1 MKRIDMINV
10 KTILRLRHD
19 LKLSRDDIVAASG
32 VSGGTVSNVLERAAA
47 AGLACWPLPDDLD
60 DGALRERL
68 YPQVERDGGHVP
80 PDWDDLVKEY
90 KKPRQRRRTKEPHE
104 RRRTKVT
111 RRQLWVE
118 YRDDV
123 LAQGGTAY
131 SYSRFCSL
139 FTEQLK
145 ERASPQMHFD
155 YEPGLY
161 GMSDFSGKT
170 LALRTATG
178 DVDVEIFVAVLAH
191 SNLIYTEAVPNQKVC
206 HWTMAHRRALE
217 YYGGSVERWII
228 DNLKSGVVKADR
240 EAPHLNP
247 SFREFAKHYG
257 LAVLPARK
265 NEPTDKGL
273 VEGAVRAVQSRI
285 LLALRHETF
294 FSLEAM
300 NAAIRRELDR
310 LNQAPMSCG
319 TSRRALF
326 EQSERAALKPL
337 PEHAW
342 EWGEWFP
349 RKVGQNGHVAVHRNY
364 YSVPEA
370 YMGHHVEARVGER
383 MVEVFLEQDGERI
396 AVHRRSGGRNQY
408 MTRPEHMPDHLNA
421 VRDIRKP
428 DYGTI
433 LLRRA
438 RRVGENARAWAERC
452 FASRDFPEQAFTTV
466 QGMIRLAETH
476 GSARVDALCSEA
488 LDLGRLASGY
498 LRERLK
504 DGGKAAPLRSEPDEI
519 IPRHANIRGGA
530 YYCKTNKGETQ

>member
-19 LKLSRDDIVAASG
+19 LKLSRDEIAAASG
-32 VSGGTVSNVLERAAA
+32 VSAGTVSNVLERAAA

-68 YPQVERDGGHVP
+68 YPQVERDGGQVP

-131 SYSRFCSL
+131 SYSRFCAL
-139 FTEQLK
+139 FTERLK
-145 ERASPQMHFD
+145 ECASPQMHFD

-191 SNLIYTEAVPNQKVC
+191 SNLIYAEAVPDQKVC

-217 YYGGSVERWII
+217 YFGGSARRWII

-265 NEPTDKGL
+265 NRPTDKSL
-273 VEGAVRAVQSRI
+273 VS
-285 LLALRHETF
+285 
-294 FSLEAM
+294 
-300 NAAIRRELDR
+300 
-310 LNQAPMSCG
+310 
-319 TSRRALF
+319 
-326 EQSERAALKPL
+326 
-337 PEHAW
+337 
-342 EWGEWFP
+342 
-349 RKVGQNGHVAVHRNY
+349 
-364 YSVPEA
+364 
-370 YMGHHVEARVGER
+370 
-383 MVEVFLEQDGERI
+383 
-396 AVHRRSGGRNQY
+396 
-408 MTRPEHMPDHLNA
+408 
-421 VRDIRKP
+421 
-428 DYGTI
+428 
-433 LLRRA
+433 
-438 RRVGENARAWAERC
+438 
-452 FASRDFPEQAFTTV
+452 
-466 QGMIRLAETH
+466 
-476 GSARVDALCSEA
+476 
-488 LDLGRLASGY
+488 
-498 LRERLK
+498 
-504 DGGKAAPLRSEPDEI
+504 
-519 IPRHANIRGGA
+519 
-530 YYCKTNKGETQ
+530 